1 MPHTECFTDQTLPPA
16 CLRLADQIVLP
27 VGTRVFQAGDECR
40 QFVFLLEGSIRVDIV
55 TRTGKTIMLYRFGPG
70 QTCILTTSCLMSDE
84 PYSAEAHVEKAAT
97 VCVLPLQAFEA
108 LLSSSADFRS
118 LVFASF
124 SYRLSDMMAKIE
136 EIAFTPIDRRLA
148 KRVLQLVDSTSRI
161 GATHEHLAADIGT
174 AREVVSRKLAHWEGE
189 GLIVRGRGGFEI
201 LNLHEIEQLAGDGD

>member
-1 MPHTECFTDQTLPPA
+1 MPNTKHPVDHARLPE
-16 CLRLADQIVLP
+16 CLRLADQIILS

-55 TRTGKTIMLYRFGPG
+55 TRAGKTIMLYRFGPG
-70 QTCILTTSCLMSDE
+70 QTCILTTSCLMSAE

-97 VCVLPLQAFEA
+97 ACVLPLQAFEA
-108 LLSSSADFRS
+108 LLSTSAEFRS

-124 SYRLSDMMAKIE
+124 NYRLSDMMAKIE
-136 EIAFTPIDRRLA
+136 EIAFTPIDMRLA
-148 KRVLQLVDSTSRI
+148 ERVLQLSDSRSKI
-161 GATHEHLAADIGT
+161 FITHVRLAADLGT
-174 AREVVSRKLAHWEGE
+174 AREVISRKLAQWEGE